1 MRNILISGA
10 NRGIGLKIA
19 YKELQEGNRI
29 SLGVRDIEAIKGS
42 IIDPKKWKEGQVIVN
57 KYDALNINTAKDWI
71 KNTIAQFGSFDT
83 LINCSGSLSKVP
95 FLYKEEEKNEILE
108 TMNINFFSV
117 WELCK
122 LSWENL
128 AASDRGRIITLVS
141 MSGKRSK
148 GDLAAYS
155 ASKFALMGL
164 CQTMRNKGWDENI
177 RVTAICP
184 GWVNTRMAKRLNSI
198 NKYDMSQPEDIADI
212 CSMILKLPK
221 QSVPFEIQ
229 INCNLENQVI

>member
-1 MRNILISGA
+1 MRKILISGA
-10 NRGIGLKIA
+10 SSGIGLRIA
-19 YKELQEGNRI
+19 YKALLEGNQLSI
-29 SLGVRDIEAIKGS
+29 GIRDTESIYGS
-42 IIDPKKWKEGQVIVN
+42 EIDPKKWAENQIIIN
-57 KYDALNINTAKDWI
+57 KYDALDKDTGKEWIRNTNNI
-71 KNTIAQFGSFDT
+71 FGGFDT
-83 LINCSGSLSKVP
+83 LINCSGVLSKVP
-95 FLYKEEEKNEILE
+95 FLYNEEEKKEIID

-128 AASDRGRIITLVS
+128 SSSNKGRIITLVS

-155 ASKFALMGL
+155 SSKFALMGL
-164 CQTMRNKGWDENI
+164 CQTMRNKGWDKNI

-184 GWVNTRMAKRLNSI
+184 SWVNTKMASNVYSI
-198 NKYDMSQPEDIADI
+198 DKSEMSQPEDIADI

-221 QSVPFEIQ
+221 QSVPFEILV
-229 INCNLENQVI
+229 NCNLEI